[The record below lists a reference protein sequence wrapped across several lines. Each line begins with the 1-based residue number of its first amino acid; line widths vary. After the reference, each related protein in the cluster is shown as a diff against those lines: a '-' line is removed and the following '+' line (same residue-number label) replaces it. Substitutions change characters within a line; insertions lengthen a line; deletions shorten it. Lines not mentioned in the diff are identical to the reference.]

1 MPDKMSDLEKKF
13 KKVLMNLKDLSDFGG
28 QISKSKSRKFI
39 SFSLQENLIFLSI
52 RNAFL
57 AVHLIQVHYR
67 S

>member
-1 MPDKMSDLEKKF
+1 
-13 KKVLMNLKDLSDFGG
+13 MNLKDLSDFGG
-28 QISKSKSRKFI
+28 QISRKIRKIHFI
-39 SFSLQENLIFLSI
+39 LKENLIFLSI